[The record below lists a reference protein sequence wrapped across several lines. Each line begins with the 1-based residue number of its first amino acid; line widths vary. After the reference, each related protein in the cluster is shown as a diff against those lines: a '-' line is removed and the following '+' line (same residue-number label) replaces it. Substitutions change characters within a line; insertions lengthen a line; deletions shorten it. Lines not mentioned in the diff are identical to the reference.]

1 MAIAAINMWI
11 EIGLPTMTLTN
22 KIRSVMNPIVTLA
35 SCKLSDNACIL
46 FTIIST
52 SHLRLIKTA
61 RTVDVAPTYASEPE
75 YPIPQTN
82 KIINCATK
90 KATWCIIT
98 GNFLKIEA
106 IYKYSRVKFGDGKF
120 FNNFFEYFK
129 HNG

>member
-22 KIRSVMNPIVTLA
+22 KMRRVMKPIVTLA
-35 SCKLSDNACIL
+35 SSKLSDNACIL

-52 SHLRLIKTA
+52 SHLRLIKMA
-61 RTVDVAPTYASEPE
+61 RTPDVAPTYASEPE
-75 YPIPQTN
+75 YPRPQTDR
-82 KIINCATK
+82 IINCAAK
-90 KATWCIIT
+90 KATWCITT
-98 GNFLKIEA
+98 GNFLEIES
-106 IYKYSRVKFGDGKF
+106 IYKYFMVKSGDGRF